1 MGSTFLTFV
10 DKYYEYDGMV
20 DVRDRG
26 LTIGG
31 YESAWLADLVI
42 SYIFENTEDLFTD
55 SVFHGCYRDDELA
68 IFKGTKMKKDMI
80 SWLNTFQ
87 NRVNE
92 LLDSD
97 NLQFTLTVW
106 GADKEDS
113 SESTKVT
120 VDTNSFFPFLD
131 MELFWNNNGEL
142 NHRVH
147 LKENQELKYLNKG
160 SCHTKAC
167 FKAIYNGVSG
177 KLAKLTELR
186 LE

>member
-1 MGSTFLTFV
+1 MSDKHTIVSIDAERMYPTILFKMVEKAIYYFLSKATTKVNKKDKETISKCLEFIEFGMGSTFLTFV

-68 IFKGTKMKKDMI
+68 IFKGIKMKKDMTV
-80 SWLNTFQ
+80 WLDNFQ
-87 NRVNE
+87 SRVNE

-106 GADKEDS
+106 GADKD
-113 SESTKVT
+113 
-120 VDTNSFFPFLD
+120 D
-131 MELFWNNNGEL
+131 
-142 NHRVH
+142 
-147 LKENQELKYLNKG
+147 
-160 SCHTKAC
+160 
-167 FKAIYNGVSG
+167 
-177 KLAKLTELR
+177 
-186 LE
+186 